1 MAKGKTNIKPF
12 LVSDDTLATLECIQ
26 RLGVTA
32 VLKKDN
38 SLSVEAKGLFFP
50 QEEKINLYA
59 NQSGTTIRLLSGLLC
74 GQKFP
79 SYFDAHPSL
88 CKRPMARITTPLR
101 QMGADIRGISTI
113 FEEYPPLEINPV
125 DKLKAIKYKMPL
137 ASAQVKSAIILAAL
151 YAKGK
156 TEIYEPG
163 ISRDHTE
170 RMINFFKGK
179 IKQERKRLICEHS
192 NLSAPKQEL
201 FIPSDFSSA
210 AFFIILGLI
219 LENSQILIKNV
230 NINPTRCY
238 LLNILKRMG
247 AKIKLMDKK
256 DNFEPYGNILVESS
270 NLRGVEIKPREI
282 SLIIDEIPV
291 FCCAASFAKGRTI
304 IKGAGELK
312 VKETD
317 RIKSLI
323 YNLKA
328 AGVSANAV
336 SFIYKKKEDW
346 QIEVKGGV
354 KNKRADFKSFSDH
367 RTAMSAVILG
377 AALPE
382 ESSLDDIDCISKS
395 FPQFISLVESL

>member
-1 MAKGKTNIKPF
+1 
-12 LVSDDTLATLECIQ
+12 
-26 RLGVTA
+26 
-32 VLKKDN
+32 
-38 SLSVEAKGLFFP
+38 
-50 QEEKINLYA
+50 
-59 NQSGTTIRLLSGLLC
+59 
-74 GQKFP
+74 
-79 SYFDAHPSL
+79 
-88 CKRPMARITTPLR
+88 
-101 QMGADIRGISTI
+101 
-113 FEEYPPLEINPV
+113 
-125 DKLKAIKYKMPL
+125 
-137 ASAQVKSAIILAAL
+137 
-151 YAKGK
+151 
-156 TEIYEPG
+156 
-163 ISRDHTE
+163 
-170 RMINFFKGK
+170 
-179 IKQERKRLICEHS
+179 
-192 NLSAPKQEL
+192 LSAPKQEL